1 MTSSLL
7 LPGVAALAA
16 ACLASSFLSSG
27 AIANENQTVP
37 FADVTESATDQGS
50 ASDTSSQI
58 APRAARHD
66 KLPAEAATGAAGT
79 ILTQTGA
86 VRIGCFPDD
95 LRAVLKQ
102 ISVHFGRPVVVTSG
116 HRGGGRRGSFH
127 RSCQAADV
135 QIAGVSPSAIA
146 RHARAMPGVGGVG
159 TYGHTRSVHVDV
171 GDRVFSWYG
180 TRRRS
185 ASLSGGCC
193 PACAATVAAAQGGR
207 PRLEAVCTG

>member
-1 MTSSLL
+1 MTHSLC
-7 LPGVAALAA
+7 LPGAAAIA
-16 ACLASSFLSSG
+16 VACLASSLLPSG
-27 AIANENQTVP
+27 AFANENQTVP
-37 FADVTESATDQGS
+37 FPF
-50 ASDTSSQI
+50 ASDTTAVQEPASGASTQ
-58 APRAARHD
+58 AVPLAARPE
-66 KLPAEAATGAAGT
+66 KLPADAVTGTAGT
-79 ILTQTGA
+79 ILTQTKS

-95 LRAVLKQ
+95 LREVLTQ

-135 QIAGVSPSAIA
+135 QIAGISPSAIA

-180 TRRRS
+180 PRRRS
-185 ASLSGGCC
+185 ASLGAGCC
-193 PACAATVAAAQGGR
+193 PVCAATASSGRGTR
-207 PRLEAVCTG
+207 PRFEAVCTG